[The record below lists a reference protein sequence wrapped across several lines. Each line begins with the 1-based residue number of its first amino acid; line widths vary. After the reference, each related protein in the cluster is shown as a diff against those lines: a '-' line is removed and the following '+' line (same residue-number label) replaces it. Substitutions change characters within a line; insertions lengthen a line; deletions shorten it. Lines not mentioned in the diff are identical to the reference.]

1 MVGLKGNKHKL
12 FEKDLAYINVRKF
25 SFSNRVVDHQNCI
38 SAPRVNSGT
47 INTFKKRVSVELE
60 PETVN

>member
-1 MVGLKGNKHKL
+1 MLEN
-12 FEKDLAYINVRKF
+12 LALVIEWLTTRIYY
-25 SFSNRVVDHQNCI
+25 CI
-38 SAPRVNSGT
+38 SASRVNSGT